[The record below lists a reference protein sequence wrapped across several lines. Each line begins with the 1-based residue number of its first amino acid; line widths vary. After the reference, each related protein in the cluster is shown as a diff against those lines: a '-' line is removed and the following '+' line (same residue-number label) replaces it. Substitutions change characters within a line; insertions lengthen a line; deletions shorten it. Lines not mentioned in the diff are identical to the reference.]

1 MNQPSAPN
9 SPIRRFARL
18 AMSLALVAAAPL
30 ALAEIHIGVILST
43 TGPAAS
49 LGIPEE
55 QAIKLWPGEIAGEK
69 VRFTILNDAS
79 DTTTAT
85 KNAQRLINEDKVDLI
100 IGASVTPTSLAVVEV
115 AGNAQV
121 PVISLAGGG
130 AIVLPQDGPRK
141 WAFKLSPTEPISI
154 GLVLDHLQKHGKG
167 KSVATIGITTSYGEG
182 FLKSFEAIAAQRGFK
197 VVATEKYNQ
206 TDPSVT
212 AQVLK
217 IIAANADAVYIFA
230 AGTPGAL
237 PQIELAQRGYKGL
250 VYQTQGVANNDFLRV
265 GGKSL
270 EGGYM
275 TVAPVLVAEQL
286 PESNPVK
293 KAVVDFVQ
301 RFESAGAE
309 LAVALR
315 RDGVG
320 RAPHRSERSARRAQ
334 EGQAGNAGVPLGAA
348 RRHRGPARFRR
359 LRGRLHDEP
368 ERPQRRGLAQPGHGE
383 DRERRLEAAA
393 LIEPR
398 PSLVWQRRNRARYS
412 VYSLGM
418 RSVLL
423 IMSVPDSANSSAN
436 GCRSMPAI
444 VHAPPRRLVPIRPC
458 QIAQASNAVSSTLV
472 GIGVPSKYLTLPLS
486 PDSDSAVTL

>member
-1 MNQPSAPN
+1 MNPLFFSNRP
-9 SPIRRFARL
+9 AR
-18 AMSLALVAAAPL
+18 SLARFGIALALAAAAPL

-69 VRFTILNDAS
+69 VRFTILNDNS

-85 KNAQRLINEDKVDLI
+85 KDAQRLVNEDKVDLI
-100 IGASVTPTSLAVVEV
+100 IGASVTPTSLAVVET

-154 GLVLDHLQKHGKG
+154 NLVLDHMQKHSRGKA
-167 KSVATIGITTSYGEG
+167 VATIGITTSYGDG
-182 FLKSFEAIAAQRGFK
+182 FLKAFEAIAPPRGFK
-197 VVATEKYNQ
+197 IVATEKYNQ

-217 IIAANADAVYIFA
+217 VIAANPDAVYIFA

-293 KAVVDFVQ
+293 KAALDFVQ
-301 RFESAGAE
+301 RFEKAE
-309 LAVALR
+309 GPGSRSLFAATVWDALLIVQQAAREALPKGKPGTPAFRAALR
-315 RDGVG
+315 D
-320 RAPHRSERSARRAQ
+320 AI
-334 EGQAGNAGVPLGAA
+334 EG
-348 RRHRGPARFRR
+348 
-359 LRGRLHDEP
+359 LHDFVGSEGVYTMSP
-368 ERPQRRGLAQPGHGE
+368 SDHNGVDARSQVMVRIENGGWKLQP
-383 DRERRLEAAA
+383 
-393 LIEPR
+393 
-398 PSLVWQRRNRARYS
+398 
-412 VYSLGM
+412 
-418 RSVLL
+418 
-423 IMSVPDSANSSAN
+423 
-436 GCRSMPAI
+436 
-444 VHAPPRRLVPIRPC
+444 
-458 QIAQASNAVSSTLV
+458 
-472 GIGVPSKYLTLPLS
+472 
-486 PDSDSAVTL
+486 

>member
-1 MNQPSAPN
+1 MTQPFPTNRPS
-9 SPIRRFARL
+9 RRIARL
-18 AMSLALVAAAPL
+18 ALALVLGAVAPI

-55 QAIKLWPGEIAGEK
+55 QAIKLWPGEIGGEK
-69 VRFTILNDAS
+69 VRFTILNDGS

-85 KNAQRLINEDKVDLI
+85 KNAQRLISEDKVDLI
-100 IGASVTPTSLAVVEV
+100 IGASVTPTSLAVVEI

-154 GLVLDHLQKHGKG
+154 GLVLDHLQKSGKG
-167 KSVATIGITTSYGEG
+167 KSVATIGIATSYGDG
-182 FLKSFEAIAAQRGFK
+182 FLKAFEAIAAQRGFK
-197 VVATEKYNQ
+197 IVASEKYNQ

-217 IIAANADAVYIFA
+217 IVAASPDAVYIFA

-265 GGKSL
+265 GAKSL

-286 PESNPVK
+286 PESSPVK
-293 KAVVDFVQ
+293 KAAVDFVQ
-301 RFESAGAE
+301 RFEKAQGPNSRSLFAATAWDALLIVDQASREALKKAKPGTPAFR
-309 LAVALR
+309 AALR
-315 RDGVG
+315 DAIEGLRDFVG
-320 RAPHRSERSARRAQ
+320 SE
-334 EGQAGNAGVPLGAA
+334 G
-348 RRHRGPARFRR
+348 
-359 LRGRLHDEP
+359 
-368 ERPQRRGLAQPGHGE
+368 
-383 DRERRLEAAA
+383 
-393 LIEPR
+393 
-398 PSLVWQRRNRARYS
+398 
-412 VYSLGM
+412 VYSMSASDHNGVDA
-418 RSVLL
+418 RSQVMVK
-423 IMSVPDSANSSAN
+423 IEN
-436 GCRSMPAI
+436 GGWKLQP
-444 VHAPPRRLVPIRPC
+444 
-458 QIAQASNAVSSTLV
+458 
-472 GIGVPSKYLTLPLS
+472 
-486 PDSDSAVTL
+486 

>member
-1 MNQPSAPN
+1 MNQLSAPN
-9 SPIRRFARL
+9 FLTRRLARFAI
-18 AMSLALVAAAPL
+18 SLALVAGTPL

-100 IGASVTPTSLAVVEV
+100 IGPSVTPTSLAVVEI

-154 GLVLDHLQKHGKG
+154 GLVLDHLQKNGKG
-167 KSVATIGITTSYGEG
+167 KSVATIGIATSYGEG
-182 FLKSFEAIAAQRGFK
+182 FLKSFETIAAQRGFK

-217 IIAANADAVYIFA
+217 IITANPDAVYIFA

-293 KAVVDFVQ
+293 KAAVDFVQ
-301 RFESAGAE
+301 RFEKAQGPNSRSLFAATAWDALLIVQNAAREALKKGKPGTA
-309 LAVALR
+309 AFRSALR
-315 RDGVG
+315 DGI
-320 RAPHRSERSARRAQ
+320 
-334 EGQAGNAGVPLGAA
+334 EG
-348 RRHRGPARFRR
+348 
-359 LRGRLHDEP
+359 LHDFVGSEGVYTMSP
-368 ERPQRRGLAQPGHGE
+368 ADHNGVDSRSQVMVRIENGGWKLQP
-383 DRERRLEAAA
+383 
-393 LIEPR
+393 
-398 PSLVWQRRNRARYS
+398 
-412 VYSLGM
+412 
-418 RSVLL
+418 
-423 IMSVPDSANSSAN
+423 
-436 GCRSMPAI
+436 
-444 VHAPPRRLVPIRPC
+444 
-458 QIAQASNAVSSTLV
+458 
-472 GIGVPSKYLTLPLS
+472 
-486 PDSDSAVTL
+486 

>member
-1 MNQPSAPN
+1 MNHLLVARPWRSLVRTADAAGA
-9 SPIRRFARL
+9 FA
-18 AMSLALVAAAPL
+18 AAAPA

-55 QAIKLWPGEIAGEK
+55 QAIKLWTSDIAGEK
-69 VRFTILNDAS
+69 VRFTVLNDGS

-85 KNAQRLINEDKVDLI
+85 RNTQRLVNEDKVDLI
-100 IGASVTPTSLAVVEV
+100 IGASVTPTSLAVVET

-141 WAFKLSPTEPISI
+141 WAYKLSPTEPISI
-154 GLVLDHLQKHGKG
+154 NLVLDHMQKHAKG

-182 FLKSFEAIAAQRGFK
+182 FLKACEASAPQRGFK
-197 VVATEKYNQ
+197 IVATEKYNQ

-217 IIAANADAVYIFA
+217 IVAANPDAVYIFA

-265 GGKSL
+265 GGKAL

-286 PESNPVK
+286 PDSNPVK
-293 KAVVDFVQ
+293 KAAVDFVQ
-301 RFESAGAE
+301 RFEKAQGPGSRSLFAATAWDALLIIQQSAREAIKKGKPGTPAFR
-309 LAVALR
+309 AALR
-315 RDGVG
+315 D
-320 RAPHRSERSARRAQ
+320 AI
-334 EGQAGNAGVPLGAA
+334 EG
-348 RRHRGPARFRR
+348 
-359 LRGRLHDEP
+359 LHDFVGSEGVYTMTP
-368 ERPQRRGLAQPGHGE
+368 SDHNGVDARSQVMVKIENGTWKLQP
-383 DRERRLEAAA
+383 
-393 LIEPR
+393 
-398 PSLVWQRRNRARYS
+398 
-412 VYSLGM
+412 
-418 RSVLL
+418 
-423 IMSVPDSANSSAN
+423 
-436 GCRSMPAI
+436 
-444 VHAPPRRLVPIRPC
+444 
-458 QIAQASNAVSSTLV
+458 
-472 GIGVPSKYLTLPLS
+472 
-486 PDSDSAVTL
+486 

>member
-1 MNQPSAPN
+1 MNQSPAPN
-9 SPIRRFARL
+9 SPIRRLARFAV
-18 AMSLALVAAAPL
+18 SLALVAAAPA

-69 VRFTILNDAS
+69 VRFTILNDGS

-85 KNAQRLINEDKVDLI
+85 KNAQRLISEDKVDLI
-100 IGASVTPTSLAVVEV
+100 IGASVTPTSLAVVEI

-154 GLVLDHLQKHGKG
+154 GLVLDHLQKSGKG
-167 KSVATIGITTSYGEG
+167 KSVATIGISTSYGEG
-182 FLKSFEAIAAQRGFK
+182 FLKAFEAIAAQRGFK
-197 VVATEKYNQ
+197 IVATEKYNQ

-217 IIAANADAVYIFA
+217 VISANPDAVYIFA

-293 KAVVDFVQ
+293 KAAVDFVQ
-301 RFESAGAE
+301 RFEKAQGPNSRSLFAATAWDALLIVQNAAREALKKGKPGTA
-309 LAVALR
+309 AFRAALR
-315 RDGVG
+315 D
-320 RAPHRSERSARRAQ
+320 AI
-334 EGQAGNAGVPLGAA
+334 EG
-348 RRHRGPARFRR
+348 
-359 LRGRLHDEP
+359 LHDFVGSEGVYTMSP
-368 ERPQRRGLAQPGHGE
+368 SDHNGVDSRSQVMVKIENGGWKLQP
-383 DRERRLEAAA
+383 
-393 LIEPR
+393 
-398 PSLVWQRRNRARYS
+398 
-412 VYSLGM
+412 
-418 RSVLL
+418 
-423 IMSVPDSANSSAN
+423 
-436 GCRSMPAI
+436 
-444 VHAPPRRLVPIRPC
+444 
-458 QIAQASNAVSSTLV
+458 
-472 GIGVPSKYLTLPLS
+472 
-486 PDSDSAVTL
+486 